1 MTVSLTPRQQ
11 VIDTHVVPPLPPRA
25 PRARTHAW
33 ERAVARGLLRL
44 AGWRIHGLPP
54 DVPKAVII
62 FAPHSSNWDGIW
74 MYCATTAIG
83 LDVSIMG
90 KPVLFKIPVLAA
102 ILRRYGGF
110 PASEDPD
117 NPVLDQAVARFG
129 ASERFWYALAPEG
142 TRKPVSRWKIGFWKI
157 AKASGVPI
165 VPVYLHYPEKVVG
178 IGTPFHPGDDMRA
191 EIEQLRAFYRPWQGK
206 HHGIG

>member
-1 MTVSLTPRQQ
+1 MTPTPVRQH
-11 VIDTHVVPPLPPRA
+11 DPRDVPPLPPLA
-25 PRARTHAW
+25 PRARTRAW
-33 ERAVARGLLRL
+33 ERAVARAVLRVC
-44 AGWRIHGLPP
+44 GWRVNGEVP

-74 MYCATTAIG
+74 MYFATTAIG
-83 LDVSIMG
+83 LDVCILG
-90 KPVLFKIPVLAA
+90 KPVLFRIPVLAS

-117 NPVLDQAVARFG
+117 HPVLAQAGGLFSTHDRL
-129 ASERFWYALAPEG
+129 WYALAPEG
-142 TRKPVSRWKIGFWKI
+142 TRKPVTRWKIGFWKI
-157 AKASGVPI
+157 AHASGVPI

-178 IGTPFHPGDDMRA
+178 IGPTFQPGDDMRA
-191 EIEQLRAFYRPWQGK
+191 DIECLRDFYRPWQGK